1 MKNLRKECDVI
12 MTLSL
17 LLWAV
22 VIVVAVIIEAGTFQF
37 ISIWFALGGIVA
49 LIAGAIGASFGFQF
63 VLFTVSSVI
72 FLIIGFPL
80 GRKLADFKK
89 TSTNFEMNIGKTAN
103 VIEEINPLKGTGR
116 VRLNG
121 VDWIAVSAD
130 GSIIPKDSTVI
141 VSEVKGTK
149 LIVALNDTVKV
160 S

>member
-1 MKNLRKECDVI
+1 

-22 VIVVAVIIEAGTFQF
+22 VIVVAVIVEAGTFQF

-49 LIAGAIGASFGFQF
+49 LIADVAGASFGLQF
-63 VLFTVSSVI
+63 ALFTISSVI
-72 FLIIGFPL
+72 FLIIGFPI

-89 TSTNFEMNIGKTAN
+89 TSTNFEMNVGKSAS

-130 GSIIPKDSTVI
+130 GNIIPKDSTVI
-141 VSEVKGTK
+141 VSEVKGAK
-149 LIVALNDTVKV
+149 LIVALKDTVKV

>member
-1 MKNLRKECDVI
+1 

-17 LLWAV
+17 LLWAS
-22 VIVVAVIIEAGTFQF
+22 VIIIAVIIEAGTFQF
-37 ISIWFALGGIVA
+37 ISVWFALGGIVA
-49 LIAGAIGASFGFQF
+49 LIADIAGASFGVQF
-63 VLFTVSSVI
+63 ALFTVSSVI

-89 TSTNFEMNIGKTAN
+89 TSTNFEMNIGKTAT
-103 VIEEINPLKGTGR
+103 VIEEINSAQSTGR

-130 GSIIPKDSTVI
+130 GSIIPKDSAVVI
-141 VSEVKGTK
+141 SEFKGTK
-149 LIVALNDTVKV
+149 LTVALKDTAKV

>member
-1 MKNLRKECDVI
+1 

-17 LLWAV
+17 LLWAS
-22 VIVVAVIIEAGTFQF
+22 VIIIAVIIEAGTFQF
-37 ISIWFALGGIVA
+37 ISVWFALGGIVA
-49 LIAGAIGASFGFQF
+49 LIADIAGASFGVQF
-63 VLFTVSSVI
+63 ALFTVSSVI

-89 TSTNFEMNIGKTAN
+89 TSTNFEMNIGKTAT
-103 VIEEINPLKGTGR
+103 VIEEINSAQSTGR

-130 GSIIPKDSTVI
+130 GSIIPKDSAVVI
-141 VSEVKGTK
+141 SEIKGTK
-149 LIVALNDTVKV
+149 LTVALKDTAKV

>member
-1 MKNLRKECDVI
+1 

-17 LLWAV
+17 LLWAS
-22 VIVVAVIIEAGTFQF
+22 VIIIAVIIEAGTFQF
-37 ISIWFALGGIVA
+37 ISVWFALGGIVA
-49 LIAGAIGASFGFQF
+49 LIADIAGASFGVQF
-63 VLFTVSSVI
+63 ALFTVSSVI

-89 TSTNFEMNIGKTAN
+89 TSTNFEMNIGKTAT
-103 VIEEINPLKGTGR
+103 VIEEINSAQSTGR

-130 GSIIPKDSTVI
+130 GSIIPKDSAVV
-141 VSEVKGTK
+141 VSEIKGTK
-149 LIVALNDTVKV
+149 LTVALKDTAKV

>member
-1 MKNLRKECDVI
+1 

-17 LLWAV
+17 LLWAS
-22 VIVVAVIIEAGTFQF
+22 VIIIAVIIEAGTFQF
-37 ISIWFALGGIVA
+37 ISVWFAVGGIVA
-49 LIAGAIGASFGFQF
+49 LISDVAGASFGVQF
-63 VLFTVSSVI
+63 ALFTVSSVI
-72 FLIIGFPL
+72 SLIIGFPL

-89 TSTNFEMNIGKTAN
+89 TSTNFELNIGKTAA
-103 VIEEINPLKGTGR
+103 VIEEINSAQSTGR

-130 GSIIPKDSTVI
+130 GSIIPKDSAVV

-149 LIVALNDTVKV
+149 LIVALKDTVKV

>member
-1 MKNLRKECDVI
+1 

-17 LLWAV
+17 LLWAS
-22 VIVVAVIIEAGTFQF
+22 VIIIAVIIEAGTFQF
-37 ISIWFALGGIVA
+37 VSVWFALGGIVA
-49 LIAGAIGASFGFQF
+49 LIADIAGASFGVQF
-63 VLFTVSSVI
+63 ALFTVSSVI

-89 TSTNFEMNIGKTAN
+89 TSTNFEMNIGKTAT
-103 VIEEINPLKGTGR
+103 VIEEINSAQSTGR

-130 GSIIPKDSTVI
+130 GSIIPKDSAVV
-141 VSEVKGTK
+141 VSEIKGTK
-149 LIVALNDTVKV
+149 LTVALKDTAKV

>member
-1 MKNLRKECDVI
+1 

-17 LLWAV
+17 LLWAS
-22 VIVVAVIIEAGTFQF
+22 VIIIAVIIQAGTFQF
-37 ISIWFALGGIVA
+37 ISVWFALGGIVA
-49 LIAGAIGASFGFQF
+49 LIADIAGASFGVQF
-63 VLFTVSSVI
+63 ALFTVSSVI

-89 TSTNFEMNIGKTAN
+89 TSTNFEMNIGKTAT
-103 VIEEINPLKGTGR
+103 VIEEINSAQSTGR

-130 GSIIPKDSTVI
+130 GSIIPKDSAVV
-141 VSEVKGTK
+141 VSELKGTK
-149 LIVALNDTVKV
+149 LTVALKDTAKV

>member
-1 MKNLRKECDVI
+1 

-17 LLWAV
+17 LLWAS
-22 VIVVAVIIEAGTFQF
+22 VIIIAVIIEAGTFQF
-37 ISIWFALGGIVA
+37 ISVWFALGGIVA
-49 LIAGAIGASFGFQF
+49 LIADIAGTSFGVQF
-63 VLFTVSSVI
+63 ALFTISSVI

-89 TSTNFEMNIGKTAN
+89 TSTNFEMNIGKTAT
-103 VIEEINPLKGTGR
+103 VIEEINSAQSTGR

-130 GSIIPKDSTVI
+130 GSIIPKDSAVV
-141 VSEVKGTK
+141 VSEIKGTK
-149 LIVALNDTVKV
+149 LTVALKDTAKV

>member
-1 MKNLRKECDVI
+1 

-17 LLWAV
+17 LLWAS
-22 VIVVAVIIEAGTFQF
+22 VIIIAVIIEAGSFQF
-37 ISIWFALGGIVA
+37 ISVWFALGGIVA
-49 LIAGAIGASFGFQF
+49 LIADIAGASFGVQF
-63 VLFTVSSVI
+63 ALFTVSSVI

-89 TSTNFEMNIGKTAN
+89 TSTNFEMNIGKTAT
-103 VIEEINPLKGTGR
+103 VIEEINSAQSTGR

-130 GSIIPKDSTVI
+130 GSIIPKDSAVV
-141 VSEVKGTK
+141 VSEIKGTK
-149 LIVALNDTVKV
+149 LTVALKDTAKV